1 VAGRVL
7 LVALIALMTTACLVT
22 GTSSGG
28 ISYPSGPS
36 LAQFGLRDRCPQG
49 GDCTQHATDAVKAA
63 LTQLGAIVED
73 PPVTTTGVAPLPD
86 RLLIDVDSDPPFSWR
101 AENGAEGESV
111 AVRVDL
117 TDAIAYVV
125 VAPDTAFRLRDEDA
139 AAIRD
144 ALFIRR

>member
-1 VAGRVL
+1 MKRTSAPAAAHRF
-7 LVALIALMTTACLVT
+7 AIARPIPL
-22 GTSSGG
+22 
-28 ISYPSGPS
+28 
-36 LAQFGLRDRCPQG
+36 
-49 GDCTQHATDAVKAA
+49 
-63 LTQLGAIVED
+63 D